1 MRVVSPSYTL
11 KAFSAFYLWPFTDHS
26 PLEALKNFNFSKT
39 KELLNM
45 EEMKFELC
53 MARYVRERKI
63 NNLNLGR
70 LVSLDPKSSSFM
82 S

>member
-1 MRVVSPSYTL
+1 
-11 KAFSAFYLWPFTDHS
+11 
-26 PLEALKNFNFSKT
+26 
-39 KELLNM
+39 M

-53 MARYVRERKI
+53 MARYVRESKI

-82 S
+82 SWSRLLR